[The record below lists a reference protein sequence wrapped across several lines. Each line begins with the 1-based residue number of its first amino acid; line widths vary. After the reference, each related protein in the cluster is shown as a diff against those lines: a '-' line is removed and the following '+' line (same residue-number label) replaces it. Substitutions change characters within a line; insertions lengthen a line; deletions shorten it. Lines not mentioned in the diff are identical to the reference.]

1 MKSVWNYLW
10 FKPIDAKQY
19 AALRILFGGLS
30 CVYFLE
36 FLPYVDSQFSR
47 LGWLGDIQQIANQ
60 NGGSWSIFFIHENWN
75 FTTLAYAVIVLGILS
90 AFLMMI
96 GWKSRYTAFL
106 TWLIWVSLWNRN
118 PLLMDGDDAILK
130 MMCFYLM
137 LSPCANCWSV
147 DAYIRKA
154 SKHVVVW
161 PLRLIQFQIA
171 LIYFVSGWVKF
182 HSVEWN
188 DGSIIQYVLI
198 HPEYSR
204 WNGWVII
211 DSPLI
216 KSLLAG
222 LAWFIR
228 DWELFFPVLLL
239 NPYTR
244 RLSILIGVLFHLG
257 LLLTMH
263 LRWFPVIMLS
273 LYPALLSNSFFTE
286 IENKLKHVR
295 HDSK

>member
-90 AFLMMI
+90 TFLMMI

-154 SKHVVVW
+154 SKRVVVW

-257 LLLTMH
+257 LLLTMY